1 MRSIQRPNQ
10 YLRLRH
16 DMWHYV
22 RRVPKSVR
30 HIDERVLIYRSLET
44 DSRKVARRQTISA
57 GVRQRPAV
65 SERLHPMP

>member
-16 DMWHYV
+16 DVWLYV

-30 HIDERVLIYRSLET
+30 HIDERALIYRSLET
-44 DSRKVARRQTISA
+44 DSRKVAR
-57 GVRQRPAV
+57 QRRDIWAAADD
-65 SERLHPMP
+65 